1 MIELRLSRWDRVTG
15 QKEIFPFDGTN
26 FSCVDW
32 YVPRT
37 PERDTERLDFG
48 YADGGNNSY
57 SSWRN
62 VRDSARIKFKAD
74 RVFYSII
81 EQLIEDAVRAQQR
94 LTVWPKI
101 YVEMKSSFD
110 SDWWCS
116 EILTGRLIPSEQVE
130 QASETIGYFMA
141 TFEFERRFYWEQVE
155 LNSIILRDSQ
165 GIDTVSANMKNF
177 GDALAP
183 VRNYFDIL
191 ADRFV
196 GGTLPTPAYLTI
208 INTTPIGPST
218 TIIETIRIAH
228 NHRSSP
234 FTYPYQLEAEVA
246 SAIGGAVP
254 TPPTHTANWVG
265 TNEVLAFQ
273 WAGAFP
279 SLIPQAM
286 ITDAKSNWLRCIIA
300 TNNFNFS
307 PIPLDAL
314 FRVEISLDGVSPVYT
329 SAQVSR
335 QFGEQVIDVAIAQ
348 LSNCQLTAS
357 YPLHMKLFVQY
368 PTSAGANQLILD
380 WMQLLPVDSYRILR
394 VRSGILDTNETLKD
408 NQIDDI
414 LTLEYFLPTPLPTLY
429 EATIYYPEHGK
440 IMLIPNKDQRI
451 YMIAGGIFNSYSRS
465 NTFSTSV
472 SYRHRRLTI

>member
-15 QKEIFPFDGTN
+15 EKEIFPFDDTN

-37 PERDTERLDFG
+37 PERDTERIDYG
-48 YADGGNNSY
+48 YDDGGNNSY

-62 VRDSARIKFKAD
+62 VRDSARVKFKAD
-74 RVFYSII
+74 RVFYSVV

-141 TFEFERRFYWEQVE
+141 TFEFERRFYWEQVA
-155 LNSIILRDSQ
+155 LSGILLRDST
-165 GIDTVSANMKNF
+165 GADTFGASMTNF

-208 INTTPIGPST
+208 TNTTPIVGGPFAPLIT
-218 TIIETIRIAH
+218 TIRIAH
-228 NHRSSP
+228 NHRSNP

-246 SAIGGAVP
+246 SAIGGGVP

-265 TNEVLAFQ
+265 TNEVIAFQ

-286 ITDAKSNWLRCIIA
+286 ITDAKSNWLRCVIA
-300 TNNFNFS
+300 TGNI
-307 PIPLDAL
+307 PPLDAL
-314 FRVEISLDGVSPVYT
+314 FRVEISLSGVSPVYT

-335 QFGEQVIDVAIAQ
+335 QFGEQIIDVAIAQ
-348 LSNCQLTAS
+348 LSNYQLTAS

-368 PTSAGANQLILD
+368 PTSAGANQLVLD

-394 VRSGILDTNETLKD
+394 TRSGALGITEALKD
-408 NQIDDI
+408 NQIDG
-414 LTLEYFLPTPLPTLY
+414 TLVQEFFVPFPTLY
-429 EATIYYPEHGK
+429 EATLYYHEHGK

-451 YMIAGGIFNSYSRS
+451 YMIASGAFNDYSRDK
-465 NTFSTSV
+465 TFSASV

>member
-1 MIELRLSRWDRVTG
+1 
-15 QKEIFPFDGTN
+15 
-26 FSCVDW
+26 
-32 YVPRT
+32 
-37 PERDTERLDFG
+37 
-48 YADGGNNSY
+48 
-57 SSWRN
+57 
-62 VRDSARIKFKAD
+62 
-74 RVFYSII
+74 
-81 EQLIEDAVRAQQR
+81 
-94 LTVWPKI
+94 
-101 YVEMKSSFD
+101 
-110 SDWWCS
+110 
-116 EILTGRLIPSEQVE
+116 LIPSEQVE

-141 TFEFERRFYWEQVE
+141 MFEFERRFYWEQVA
-155 LNSIILRDSQ
+155 LSGILLRDST
-165 GIDTVSANMKNF
+165 GADTLGASMTNF

-208 INTTPIGPST
+208 ANTTPVGGGPFT
-218 TIIETIRIAH
+218 PLITTIRIAH

-265 TNEVLAFQ
+265 TSEVIAFQ

-300 TNNFNFS
+300 TKNLAS

-314 FRVEISLDGVSPVYT
+314 FRVEISVAGVSPIYT

-335 QFGEQVIDVAIAQ
+335 QFGEQIIDVAIAQ
-348 LSNCQLTAS
+348 LSNYQLTAS

-368 PTSAGANQLILD
+368 PTSAGANQLVLD

-394 VRSGILDTNETLKD
+394 TRSGELGITETLKD
-408 NQIDDI
+408 NQIDGT
-414 LTLEYFLPTPLPTLY
+414 LTQEFFVPFPTLY
-429 EATIYYPEHGK
+429 EATPYYPEHGK

-451 YMIAGGIFNSYSRS
+451 YMIASGAFNDYSRS
-465 NTFSTSV
+465 KTFSASV
-472 SYRHRRLTI
+472 AYRHRRLTI